1 MTKEGRFMSENK
13 TTDRLQSKQRI
24 VQLISRSE
32 LLRGSLERQFTHTEL
47 CLRHCNHDEKAVVGY
62 ALLLIDVASVS
73 PEESLRLLRRT
84 DEQPVALLNATPPI
98 ALQLMEQHPWINGV
112 FYRGTARA
120 TFQSG
125 IDAILAGGD
134 WLPRPLMEKLV
145 ARYRQMAR
153 CNELISQLS
162 TREKQILK
170 LAGQGLSNVDIA
182 NQIYL
187 SIHTVKSH
195 VHNALQKLGATN
207 RAQAAAMVLGY
218 QGESNS

>member
-1 MTKEGRFMSENK
+1 MAGNK
-13 TTDRLQSKQRI
+13 TTGRLQTEQRI

-32 LLRGSLERQFTHTEL
+32 LLHGSLERQFSQT
-47 CLRHCNHDEKAVVGY
+47 AVRLHHLSYSPNTVIDC
-62 ALLLIDVASVS
+62 ALLLIDAASVS
-73 PEESLRLLRRT
+73 PTESLRLLRLT
-84 DEQPVALLNATPPI
+84 DEQPVALLNATPSI

-120 TFQSG
+120 HFQNG

-153 CNELISQLS
+153 SSELISQLS
-162 TREKQILK
+162 TREKQILT

-182 NQIYL
+182 NQINL
-187 SIHTVKSH
+187 SIHTIKSH

-207 RAQAAAMVLGY
+207 RAQAAAILLGY
-218 QGESNS
+218 QGGNKS